1 MTLIVVTS
9 LVAPR
14 HPTVFH
20 RRRSDRLEVAT
31 EIFGHKR
38 LSQANDLAVQLG
50 TQRRCAWVHIN
61 MLLPPR
67 ASFLLL
73 ARGGVLTPQ
82 GFIRTTGGG
91 GHCLCSNGAP
101 PLGAKGPC
109 PRFLNIVVNDGMSS
123 GIVTHFPSVGHG
135 FSPYEPHFCLLSPIF
150 AYFHQFSPALPSI
163 FACFLHFFWLRTCP
177 PGS

>member
-1 MTLIVVTS
+1 MQRLLFDRRFMTLIVVTS

-31 EIFGHKR
+31 EIFGHKK
-38 LSQANDLAVQLG
+38 LSQANDSVVQLG

-73 ARGGVLTPQ
+73 
-82 GFIRTTGGG
+82 GGG
-91 GHCLCSNGAP
+91 S
-101 PLGAKGPC
+101 
-109 PRFLNIVVNDGMSS
+109 
-123 GIVTHFPSVGHG
+123 
-135 FSPYEPHFCLLSPIF
+135 
-150 AYFHQFSPALPSI
+150 
-163 FACFLHFFWLRTCP
+163 
-177 PGS
+177 